1 MSHYFFIRIE
11 NKQLA
16 TVRPAKLGVEV
27 WEEIK
32 VLNVSNTKFAKNLV
46 LELKSGAAQQWIQ
59 ERYEV
64 CNYESRN
71 PLSKSTLT
79 ASSSS
84 LDTYMIISP

>member
-1 MSHYFFIRIE
+1 M
-11 NKQLA
+11 
-16 TVRPAKLGVEV
+16 EV

-64 CNYESRN
+64 CNYKRIHSVKAHLQ
-71 PLSKSTLT
+71 PHPVHWIHT
-79 ASSSS
+79 
-84 LDTYMIISP
+84 